1 MEIPMIE
8 SLPQS
13 IRNELHA
20 AQSKAAAKKSRLRIM
35 VNGES
40 YRIERMTGSGFAL
53 NMDDAPKL
61 RGLVDIYDGGRHVSQ
76 CLIIAAAQDG
86 EQMVYDFKRNTSA
99 GDGAPLDFERLENAP
114 IALLGR

>member
-1 MEIPMIE
+1 MIE

-76 CLIIAAAQDG
+76 CLIIAATIVTTATTATTTTVTAT
-86 EQMVYDFKRNTSA
+86 MTTINVTV
-99 GDGAPLDFERLENAP
+99 
-114 IALLGR
+114 